1 MSGPTDGFQ
10 RIRYVSRAVLGL
22 CLTAMITAAG
32 LYFGIEWLPL

>member
-10 RIRYVSRAVLGL
+10 RTRYVSRAIFGL
-22 CLTAMITAAG
+22 FLTAVITAAG